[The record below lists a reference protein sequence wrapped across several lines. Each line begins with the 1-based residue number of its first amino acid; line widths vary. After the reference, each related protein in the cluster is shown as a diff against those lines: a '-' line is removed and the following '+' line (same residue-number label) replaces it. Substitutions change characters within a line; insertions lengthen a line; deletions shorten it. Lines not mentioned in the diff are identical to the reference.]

1 MAAKKE
7 NNKSEKEFFDITGM
21 KAQNIRRM
29 GKKGI
34 IAFSLCGKGLGL
46 YNLRIVESKEGHK
59 FIAAPQ
65 EKGKDGNYYGVYAV
79 YISEEDQKKIIA
91 AVEKAA
97 PAPEPEEDGSDIDF

>member
-1 MAAKKE
+1 MAAKNEKQ
-7 NNKSEKEFFDITGM
+7 EKEFFDVKGM

-46 YNLRIVESKEGHK
+46 YNLRIVEGKEGHK

-65 EKGKDGNYYGVYAV
+65 EKGNYYGVYAV
-79 YISEEDQKKIIA
+79 YISEDDQKRIIA

-97 PAPEPEEDGSDIDF
+97 PAPEPEEDDSALDF

>member
-1 MAAKKE
+1 MMAAKNEKQ
-7 NNKSEKEFFDITGM
+7 EKEYFDVKGM

-46 YNLRIVESKEGHK
+46 YNLRIVESKEGRK

-79 YISEEDQKKIIA
+79 YISEDDQKRIIA

-97 PAPEPEEDGSDIDF
+97 PAPEPEEEDSAVDF